1 MSEVA
6 MLLMQQGVVWK
17 LLNIGENN
25 VLESFG
31 STFWLV
37 FEVVWRRDF
46 KLNLLKLC
54 RNYEVF

>member
-1 MSEVA
+1 
-6 MLLMQQGVVWK
+6 MLLRKQDVVWK
-17 LLNIGENN
+17 LLNIGENK
-25 VLESFG
+25 VLGSFG

-37 FEVVWRRDF
+37 FEAVWRRDF